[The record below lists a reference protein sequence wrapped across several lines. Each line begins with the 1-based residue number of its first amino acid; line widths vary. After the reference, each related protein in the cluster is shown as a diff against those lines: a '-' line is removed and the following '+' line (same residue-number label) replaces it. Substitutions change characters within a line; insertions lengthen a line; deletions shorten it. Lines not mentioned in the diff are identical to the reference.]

1 MSDAMR
7 NMSKK
12 YQQSQLI
19 DLSLPFSEKN
29 PRIFRTKAMP
39 HAIFNNFPI
48 ISQHTIYQL
57 ITQKIPATAQH
68 LSRQKTT
75 NGESKGSE

>member
-39 HAIFNNFPI
+39 HAIFQQFSNNF
-48 ISQHTIYQL
+48 
-57 ITQKIPATAQH
+57 ATH
-68 LSRQKTT
+68 YLSTNYTENAYHSTT
-75 NGESKGSE
+75 PLTAKGYE

>member
-1 MSDAMR
+1 MR

-29 PRIFRTKAMP
+29 PAFFARKQCRTLF
-39 HAIFNNFPI
+39 FNNFPI

-57 ITQKIPATAQH
+57 ITQKTPTTAQH